1 LAETRQFLRIGLVNA
16 GTNLVDYLLPSNT
29 SYVIEKREHL
39 EINDAPGA
47 LIAAWQATPTGRAP
61 AYSVDANLDPL
72 SRHAWQRAVFIQVGR
87 QTLGLIADELQLLS
101 NEDVRVEPFMPPGPA
116 PTPAGHLFGGAWVR
130 AGHAPVLVFEPGAL
144 ADYLMRLEAAA

>member
-1 LAETRQFLRIGLVNA
+1 MTETRQFLRIGLM
-16 GTNLVDYLLPSNT
+16 GVDYLLPNST

-47 LIAAWQATPTGRAP
+47 LIAAWQATPSGRAA

-72 SRHAWQRAVFIQVGR
+72 PRHAWQRAVFLQAGN
-87 QTLGLIADELQLLS
+87 QTFGLVADELQLLAR
-101 NEDVRVEPFMPPGPA
+101 EEVRVEPFTPPGPA

-130 AGHAPVLVFEPGAL
+130 AGHVPVLVFEPRAL
-144 ADYLMRLEAAA
+144 VDYLMRLEAAA

>member
-1 LAETRQFLRIGLVNA
+1 MAESRQYLRVGLM
-16 GTNLVDYLLPSNT
+16 GVDYLLPNST

-47 LIAAWQATPTGRAP
+47 FIAAWQATPSGRAP
-61 AYSVDANLDPL
+61 AYSVDANLNPL
-72 SRHAWQRAVFIQVGR
+72 SRHAWQRAVFFQAGG
-87 QTLGLIADELQLLS
+87 QTLGLIADELQLLAR
-101 NEDVRVEPFMPPGPA
+101 EDVRVEPFTPPGAA

-130 AGHAPVLVFEPGAL
+130 GGHAPVLVFEPGAL